1 MQWNDG
7 TKDFS
12 TAIKELIPIIIAAV
26 ICGKNWTGHKVIAR
40 CDNESVVTVLNSRYS
55 KEPYVMSMLRTL
67 FFIEAHL
74 QFSISS
80 QHIAGSSN
88 TLADYLISRNQLKN
102 FYAKFPSAHR
112 HSFAVPSSLLQWLL
126 DPNMDWTSHHW
137 MERFNTFVCK
147 E

>member
-1 MQWNDG
+1 
-7 TKDFS
+7 
-12 TAIKELIPIIIAAV
+12 
-26 ICGKNWTGHKVIAR
+26 
-40 CDNESVVTVLNSRYS
+40 
-55 KEPYVMSMLRTL
+55 MSMLRTP

-112 HSFAVPSSLLQWLL
+112 HSSAVPSSLLQWLL
-126 DPNMDWTSHHW
+126 DPNKDWTSHHW
-137 MERFNTFVCK
+137 MEQFNTFVRK